1 MCHFRTLSTSLVLR
15 ISQVP
20 LPFHNSIENTAV
32 IALWGTKIGP
42 AGRIVSK
49 WRQHLIRIVFRITAL
64 RTTSV
69 QKWSRSSHSGT
80 APTEFSRKKTL
91 SCELPPLFRALVF
104 RLLPRSFELFRFIIR
119 TAVRLDLVESE
130 PFFPLGR
137 GPNVLSAVGR
147 GTERSREVGCSS
159 RKKKVLESKT
169 FSAWQGLRNC
179 ARAAQPRVVCSQMAQ
194 QTYRRKIVR
203 KRGNSSCSGSNA
215 SMTTRS
221 IGPKM

>member
-1 MCHFRTLSTSLVLR
+1 M
-15 ISQVP
+15 VP
-20 LPFHNSIENTAV
+20 LFPLRHTANG
-32 IALWGTKIGP
+32 I
-42 AGRIVSK
+42 
-49 WRQHLIRIVFRITAL
+49 Q
-64 RTTSV
+64 
-69 QKWSRSSHSGT
+69 QQ
-80 APTEFSRKKTL
+80 KTL
-91 SCELPPLFRALVF
+91 SSELPRFFRALAS
-104 RLLPRSFELFRFIIR
+104 RLLPQSFELFRFIFR

>member
-1 MCHFRTLSTSLVLR
+1 MCHFRTLSTARVLR

-32 IALWGTKIGP
+32 IALRGTKIGL
-42 AGRIVSK
+42 AGGIVSK

-80 APTEFSRKKTL
+80 APTEFRGKKTL
-91 SCELPPLFRALVF
+91 SCGLPSLFRALAS
-104 RLLPRSFELFRFIIR
+104 RRLPRSFELFRFIFR
-119 TAVRLDLVESE
+119 TPVRLDLVESE

-137 GPNVLSAVGR
+137 VLSAVGH

-159 RKKKVLESKT
+159 RKKEVLESKA
-169 FSAWQGLRNC
+169 FSAWQGLRDC
-179 ARAAQPRVVCSQMAQ
+179 AWAAQPRVVCSQMAQ